1 VDTRIIAATHQDLE
15 SLVVKNQFRE
25 DLFHRLNVVRIHLP
39 RLADRREDIPKLMV
53 HFLKLAAKELGSEPK
68 ILSIEAQRQLSMLP
82 WEGNV
87 RQLENVCR
95 WITVMAPGREVHVDD
110 LPSEFSSTTNM
121 AKGVSISWE
130 EQLKNWA
137 KKELASGNDKLLS
150 RATISF
156 EKILVEVALEHTA
169 GRKKDAAEL
178 LGWGRNTLTRKLKEF
193 GDFDNKAD

>member
-1 VDTRIIAATHQDLE
+1 
-15 SLVVKNQFRE
+15 
-25 DLFHRLNVVRIHLP
+25 
-39 RLADRREDIPKLMV
+39 
-53 HFLKLAAKELGSEPK
+53 
-68 ILSIEAQRQLSMLP
+68 
-82 WEGNV
+82 
-87 RQLENVCR
+87 
-95 WITVMAPGREVHVDD
+95 MAPGREVHVDD